1 MNNNI
6 KSAEI
11 LCVGTELL
19 LGEVINTNAAY
30 LSLRLAELGISV
42 YHQSVVGD
50 NPKRLSEELG
60 AALSRADL
68 VIMTGGLGP
77 TCDDLTKETAAE
89 LFGLEL
95 VEDKKALEDIEQ
107 FFKKTGRVMSK
118 NNAKQAL
125 VPKGCYV
132 LYNDWGTAPG
142 MAIEGRAGSSLEG
155 KTAILLPGPPREMRN
170 MFEGRVAP
178 YLAERSGRCIVSR
191 NIHLIGIGESAAET
205 ELRGLMD
212 ECTNP
217 TLAPYAKDGEVRF
230 RVTALAESREK
241 GEKMC
246 DELVGRVKESSVGKF
261 IYGID
266 VQSMEAAVV
275 SALSADGETVA
286 SAESCTGGLIA
297 KRLTDLAGVS
307 SVFMGSAVTYANEAK
322 VKLVG
327 VSPEA
332 LEKHGAVSETVAL
345 QMAKGIRKAL
355 GTDFGISTT
364 GIAGPGGGTPEKPVG
379 TVYIAVD
386 SKYGSLVKKLSLS
399 PMRDREYIR
408 TVSATNA
415 LSLVL
420 EIKGLIGK
428 SKGLIHLFSESA
440 QRVCFDGVAPSFCT
454 F

>member
-1 MNNNI
+1 MENI

-50 NPKRLSEELG
+50 NPQRLSEEL
-60 AALSRADL
+60 AASLGRADL
-68 VIMTGGLGP
+68 VILTGGLGP

-89 LFGLEL
+89 LFGLPL
-95 VEDKKALEDIEQ
+95 VEDEKALGDIKE
-107 FFKKTGRVMSK
+107 FFARTGRVMSE

-125 VPKGCYV
+125 VPEGCHT

-142 MAIEGRAGSSLEG
+142 MAIEGKEGGRFAG

-170 MFEGRVAP
+170 MFEARVKP
-178 YLAERSGRCIVSR
+178 YLAARSGRVIVSR
-191 NIHLIGIGESAAET
+191 NVHLIGIGESAAESI
-205 ELRGLMD
+205 LRPLID
-212 ECTNP
+212 KCENP

-230 RVTALAESREK
+230 RVTALAESEEEGCR
-241 GEKMC
+241 MC
-246 DELVGRVKESSVGKF
+246 DGLVAILKQSEIGKF

-266 VQSMEAAVV
+266 VGSMENAVAD
-275 SALSADGETVA
+275 ALAADGETVA
-286 SAESCTGGLIA
+286 TAESCTGGLIA

-307 SVFMGSAVTYANEAK
+307 KVFVGGAVTYANEAK
-322 VKLVG
+322 EKMIG
-327 VSPEA
+327 VSHES
-332 LEKHGAVSETVAL
+332 LESFGAVSEQVAAE
-345 QMAKGIRKAL
+345 MAKGIRLVL
-355 GTDFGISTT
+355 GSDFGISTT

-386 SKYGSLVKKLSLS
+386 SPYGSKVKRLSLS

-408 TVSATNA
+408 TVAATNA
-415 LSLVL
+415 LSLIL
-420 EIKGLIGK
+420 EVKGKIG
-428 SKGLIHLFSESA
+428 A
-440 QRVCFDGVAPSFCT
+440 N
-454 F
+454 